1 MKVILTE
8 GQYNK
13 LILEFYDRDKLYSKE
28 RIVNSLK
35 SAPQYIKRYIKK
47 LPHIPVENEKGEV
60 RTATRIP
67 QTIHQFLFG
76 NF

>member
-13 LILEFYDRDKLYSKE
+13 LILEYYDRDKLYSKE

-35 SAPQYIKRYIKK
+35 SAPQYIKQYIKK
-47 LPHIPVENEKGEV
+47 LPNIKVTDNQGNVTIATKIPEV
-60 RTATRIP
+60 LY
-67 QTIHQFLFG
+67 QYLHG